1 LRAAGVAQKEQRRY
15 SDEKTNAHGLGN

>member
-1 LRAAGVAQKEQRRY
+1 LRADGVAREEQRRY